1 MKDKLPNDLLRSTSY
16 LEHPVFNS
24 YQSETKMLR
33 YIHTLESKDLSL
45 NTSMIP
51 LGSCTMK
58 LNSTT
63 EMEAVT
69 WSEYAN
75 IHPFSPQ
82 EQTKGY
88 SLLFEELG
96 DQLIHL
102 TGFDAI
108 SLQPNSGAQ
117 GEYAGLMIIRAYHL
131 DRGNQNRNICLIPSS
146 AHGTNPASAI
156 MAGMKV
162 VVVECDQH
170 GNINEKDFK
179 NKVDEHKDSL
189 AAFMATYPSTHG
201 VFEHTISDLCQYI
214 HKNGGQVYLDGANL
228 NALVGISKPGD
239 FGADVMHINLHKTFC
254 IPHGGGGPGMG
265 PIVCKS
271 HLAEFLPGHVS
282 LPNKSKSIS
291 AVSAA
296 PYGSSSILPISWA
309 YNTMMGSA
317 GLKKATQVAILNA
330 NYMVKK
336 LEDHY
341 PILYKGINGYVAHEF
356 IIDIRPI
363 KEISGI
369 TEEDIAKR
377 LMDYGFHAPTMS
389 WPVPGTMMIEPTESE
404 SKDELDRFCEAM
416 ISIRNEIN
424 DVVKENI
431 DKNNNPLKNAPH
443 TAEYSL
449 SEKWNHPYSRKD
461 ACFPGKWQKEH
472 KYWPSVSRIDN
483 AFGDRN
489 LICSCPPIEEYSDID
504 N

>member
-1 MKDKLPNDLLRSTSY
+1 MNFRDYGNGMVGISLDESTTETDLVEILKVFDASLIKEKNTTNSIPNELIRKSDFLQN
-16 LEHPVFNS
+16 PVFNK
-24 YQSETKMLR
+24 YHSETEMLR
-33 YIHTLESKDLSL
+33 YIHCLETKDLSL

-58 LNSTT
+58 LNATS
-63 EMEAVT
+63 EMIPVT
-69 WSEYAN
+69 WPQFAN
-75 IHPFSPQ
+75 IHPFIPSNQVP
-82 EQTKGY
+82 GY
-88 SLLFEELG
+88 RKLIDELG
-96 DQLIHL
+96 SWLINL
-102 TGFDAI
+102 TGFHSI

-170 GNINEKDFK
+170 GNIDEKDFK
-179 NKVDEHKDSL
+179 NKVDEHKEAL

-309 YNTMMGSA
+309 YNKMMGST
-317 GLKKATQVAILNA
+317 GL
-330 NYMVKK
+330 
-336 LEDHY
+336 
-341 PILYKGINGYVAHEF
+341 
-356 IIDIRPI
+356 
-363 KEISGI
+363 
-369 TEEDIAKR
+369 
-377 LMDYGFHAPTMS
+377 
-389 WPVPGTMMIEPTESE
+389 
-404 SKDELDRFCEAM
+404 
-416 ISIRNEIN
+416 
-424 DVVKENI
+424 
-431 DKNNNPLKNAPH
+431 
-443 TAEYSL
+443 
-449 SEKWNHPYSRKD
+449 
-461 ACFPGKWQKEH
+461 
-472 KYWPSVSRIDN
+472 
-483 AFGDRN
+483 
-489 LICSCPPIEEYSDID
+489 
-504 N
+504 